1 MVALKISAAK
11 DSKNLP
17 KDRLKQEKS
26 IMMPNAKAICNRML
40 FYNVIACLGVAILGF
55 IWIFIFLKARWQRDD
70 EGNLVMTFHVIFWT
84 IVAIIL
90 WFLMW
95 IAAVLGFL
103 DCIQGLKKK
112 EEERRKKEELKK
124 KEAAKAVEGDKILT
138 V

>member
-1 MVALKISAAK
+1 MVALKFSAAK
-11 DSKNLP
+11 DSENLP

-26 IMMPNAKAICNRML
+26 ITLPSATAICKIL
-40 FYNVIACLGVAILGF
+40 FYNVLTCLGVAILGF
-55 IWIFIFLKARWQRDD
+55 IWIFIILKSRWQRDD

-84 IVAIIL
+84 IIAIIL
-90 WFLMW
+90 WFLLW

-112 EEERRKKEELKK
+112 E
-124 KEAAKAVEGDKILT
+124 AAKAEEGNKILT

>member
-17 KDRLKQEKS
+17 KDRLKEEKS

-40 FYNVIACLGVAILGF
+40 FYNVITCLGVAILAF
-55 IWIFIFLKARWQRDD
+55 IWIFIILKARWQRDD

-84 IVAIIL
+84 ILAIIL
-90 WFLMW
+90 WTLSG
-95 IAAVLGFL
+95 IAAILGFL
-103 DCIQGLKKK
+103 NCMQ
-112 EEERRKKEELKK
+112 ELKK
-124 KEAAKAVEGDKILT
+124 KAAARAVEENKIGT

>member
-40 FYNVIACLGVAILGF
+40 FYNIIACLGVAILAF
-55 IWIFIFLKARWQRDD
+55 IWIFPILKARWQRDD

-84 IVAIIL
+84 ILAIIL
-90 WFLMW
+90 WFLLW

-112 EEERRKKEELKK
+112 E
-124 KEAAKAVEGDKILT
+124 AAKTEEGNKILT

>member
-40 FYNVIACLGVAILGF
+40 FYNIIACLGVAILAF
-55 IWIFIFLKARWQRDD
+55 IWIFPILKARWQRDD

-84 IVAIIL
+84 IIAIIL
-90 WFLMW
+90 WFLLW

-112 EEERRKKEELKK
+112 EASKAEE
-124 KEAAKAVEGDKILT
+124 GNKILT

>member
-1 MVALKISAAK
+1 MVALIISAAK

-40 FYNVIACLGVAILGF
+40 FYNIIACLGVAILAF
-55 IWIFIFLKARWQRDD
+55 IWIFGILKARWQRDD

-84 IVAIIL
+84 ILAIIL
-90 WFLMW
+90 WFLLW

-112 EEERRKKEELKK
+112 E
-124 KEAAKAVEGDKILT
+124 AAKAEEGNKILT